1 MEYQP
6 ITSSIVSFSKLVDH
20 FKNQAKPD
28 EPSVLGNKG
37 KTRPYGLVLLSPH
50 DTTTSTTTTKGDLP
64 KVTVVDPVESDR
76 QRAIS
81 NLTNEVKEL
90 KSNIEGVKR
99 VPVKRKR
106 EVKKKQNGK
115 TKSKKLSRK
124 KDSKASVRSV
134 IKRVKDIFD

>member
-1 MEYQP
+1 
-6 ITSSIVSFSKLVDH
+6 VDH
-20 FKNQAKPD
+20 FKKQARPD
-28 EPSVLGNKG
+28 EPSVLADKG

-50 DTTTSTTTTKGDLP
+50 DTTKTTTKGDLP
-64 KVTVVDPVESDR
+64 KVTVVDPVEADR

-81 NLTNEVKEL
+81 NLTNEVDEVK
-90 KSNIEGVKR
+90 KSNIEGVNR
-99 VPVKRKR
+99 VHVKRKR

-124 KDSKASVRSV
+124 KDGKARVTSV